1 MNAVDQTPNQHK
13 PGDRLQVLIA
23 DDYAPYRHAIADVI
37 NAEPDMQV
45 VAEASDGEQA
55 VWLAQYLWP
64 ARLDLVL
71 IDIEMPRLDGISAA
85 ARINQAI
92 PNLPIVMLTV
102 SVLDDNLF
110 TAIRAGAI
118 GYLSKDLAP
127 AALIRALRDYHQQ
140 GALPMS
146 RVMARKVLSFFQE
159 HSERGV
165 HDTGTVQSVGR
176 LSPRERE
183 ILELIARGARDREIG
198 AQLVIAE
205 RTVKKHVESILRKL
219 HARNRAEA
227 AARLRDLQ

>member
-1 MNAVDQTPNQHK
+1 MPICQSWTRMNAVDQTPNQHK

-127 AALIRALRDYHQQ
+127 AALIRALRDYTSELQSH
-140 GALPMS
+140 
-146 RVMARKVLSFFQE
+146 SFISYAVFC
-159 HSERGV
+159 
-165 HDTGTVQSVGR
+165 
-176 LSPRERE
+176 LK
-183 ILELIARGARDREIG
+183 
-198 AQLVIAE
+198 
-205 RTVKKHVESILRKL
+205 KKH
-219 HARNRAEA
+219 
-227 AARLRDLQ
+227 